1 MQAMQDDHSQPP
13 FNALPPAVAALA
25 MVIFAVEAMLA
36 LAARGYVGG
45 PAGMGW
51 RTAAI
56 QDFAFYGPLLAW
68 IIETGNWTPEHLRR
82 FVTYPFIH
90 QGFAHAIFVMVF
102 LLAMG
107 KLVGEVLGN
116 LAVLVLFFCCGA
128 FGALIFAGLTSDE
141 FPLIGGFPSVY
152 GLIGAYTFLLWIG
165 YGATG
170 QNQYRAFT
178 LIGFLL
184 GIQLGFAIIFGGS
197 NDWVADAAGF
207 ALGFVLAPAFARGA
221 FRGFLDRMRRR

>member
-1 MQAMQDDHSQPP
+1 MQDDHSQPT

-25 MVIFAVEAMLA
+25 VVIFVIEAILA
-36 LAARGYVGG
+36 FGARGYIGG
-45 PAGMGW
+45 PAGIGW
-51 RTAAI
+51 RTEAI
-56 QDFAFYGPLLAW
+56 RDFAFYGPLLAW

-90 QGFAHAIFVMVF
+90 QGFAHAIFVIVF

-170 QNQYRAFT
+170 QSQYRAFT

-207 ALGFVLAPAFARGA
+207 ALGFVLAPALARGA

>member
-1 MQAMQDDHSQPP
+1 MQDDHSQPT

-25 MVIFAVEAMLA
+25 VVIFVVEAILA
-36 LAARGYVGG
+36 FGARGYVGG
-45 PAGMGW
+45 PAGIGW
-51 RTAAI
+51 RTEAI

-82 FVTYPFIH
+82 FVTYPFVH
-90 QGFAHAIFVMVF
+90 QGFAHAIFVIVF

-128 FGALIFAGLTSDE
+128 FGALIFSGLTSDE

-184 GIQLGFAIIFGGS
+184 GIQLVFAIIFGGS

-207 ALGFVLAPAFARGA
+207 ALGFVLAPALARGA